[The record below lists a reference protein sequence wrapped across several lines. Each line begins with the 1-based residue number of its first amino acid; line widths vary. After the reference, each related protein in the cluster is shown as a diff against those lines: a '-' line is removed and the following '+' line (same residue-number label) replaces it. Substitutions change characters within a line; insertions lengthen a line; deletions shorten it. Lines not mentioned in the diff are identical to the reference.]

1 MSKIPL
7 IIEREYLTR
16 VQKKSF
22 ILMTIL
28 SPIIMVAL
36 VFAPIWLSKLSGDE
50 TRLIAVI
57 DQTGLYKDIYH
68 DTDEYHFTYTQGTFT
83 PEQMR
88 AEGNKDDESLPYAYV
103 IIKDNLLNN
112 PRAMT
117 IYSQKQITSNCE
129 LAITSQMED
138 YLKDEKLLSYNIPDI
153 KRMIEESNI
162 SLQVDTIRLEEDG
175 AETQTSTEMVMII
188 GMVMT
193 LVIYMFLMLYGGQ
206 VMSSVMQE
214 KTNRIVEVMVSSVKP
229 FELMI
234 GKITSIGLVGLT
246 QLGIWIIFLVGI
258 FLSAGAYFSINGG
271 VDPSQMN
278 DMAAMTGGVGS
289 IDTAQLTSEMG
300 AMQEIQQMLGSI
312 DITQLLVCF
321 VLFFI
326 GGYILYASLFAAI
339 GSAVDNESDTQQ
351 FMVPITFIIIFAL
364 YAGIFSAENPDGP
377 LAMWCSMIPFTS
389 PIVMMVRIPFGV
401 SMWELILSMVILYG
415 SAIGL
420 AWVAGRIYRV
430 GILMYGKKPSYKE
443 MIKWIRYKA

>member
-1 MSKIPL
+1 MSKISL

-36 VFAPIWLSKLSGDE
+36 IFAPIWLAQLSSDE
-50 TRLIAVI
+50 TRQIAII
-57 DQTGLYKDIYH
+57 DQTGLYEGIYQ
-68 DTDEYHFTYTQGTFT
+68 DSEEYQFTYTQGTFT
-83 PEQMR
+83 PSQMR
-88 AEGNKDDESLPYAYV
+88 DGDSQPYAYV
-103 IIKDNLLNN
+103 IIKGNLLDN
-112 PRAMT
+112 PSGMT
-117 IYSQKQITSNCE
+117 IYSQKQITNSCE
-129 LAITSQMED
+129 LMIKTQMEEF
-138 YLKDEKLLSYNIPDI
+138 LKNEKLLSYNIPNIQQIID
-153 KRMIEESNI
+153 ESDVNLSI
-162 SLQVDTIRLEEDG
+162 DTIRLEEDG
-175 AETQTSTEMVMII
+175 AETQTSSEMVMVI
-188 GMVMT
+188 GMAMT
-193 LVIYMFLMLYGGQ
+193 LIIYMFLMLYGGQ

-234 GKITSIGLVGLT
+234 GKIVSIGLVGLT
-246 QLGIWIIFLVGI
+246 QLGIWILFIAGI
-258 FLSAGAYFSINGG
+258 LISAGAIFSLGGTPDAASIEGMTAMAGGMNGA
-271 VDPSQMN
+271 D
-278 DMAAMTGGVGS
+278 A
-289 IDTAQLTSEMG
+289 AQLAVGETG
-300 AMQEIQQMLGSI
+300 IAQEIQRLMDSI
-312 DITQLLVCF
+312 NITQLLICF
-321 VLFFI
+321 VFFFI

-351 FMVPITFIIIFAL
+351 FMIPITFIIIFAL

-401 SMWELILSMVILYG
+401 STWELALSMIILYG

-420 AWVAGRIYRV
+420 AWIAGRIYRV

>member
-1 MSKIPL
+1 MSKISL

-36 VFAPIWLSKLSGDE
+36 VFAPIWLSKLSSDE
-50 TRLIAVI
+50 TRLIAII

-68 DTDEYHFTYTQGTFT
+68 DTDEYHYTYTQGTLS
-83 PEQMR
+83 PDQMR
-88 AEGNKDDESLPYAYV
+88 VDGDESAMPYAYV
-103 IIKDNLLNN
+103 IIKDNLLDN
-112 PRAMT
+112 PQGMT
-117 IYSQKQITSNCE
+117 IYSQKQITSSCE
-129 LAITSQMED
+129 LNIISQMED

-153 KRMIEESNI
+153 KRIIDESDIN
-162 SLQVDTIRLEEDG
+162 LQVDTIRLEEDG
-175 AETQTSTEMVMII
+175 AETQTSTEFVTII
-188 GMVMT
+188 GMAMT
-193 LVIYMFLMLYGGQ
+193 LIIYMFLMLYGGQ

-234 GKITSIGLVGLT
+234 GKIVSIGLVGLT

-258 FLSAGAYFSINGG
+258 FLSAGAYFSFNGG
-271 VDPSQMN
+271 VDPAQMS
-278 DMAAMTGGVGS
+278 DMAAMTTTMNGV
-289 IDTAQLTSEMG
+289 DATQLSGDMG
-300 AMQEIQQMLGSI
+300 AMAEVQQMLGSI
-312 DITQLLVCF
+312 NITQLLVSF
-321 VLFFI
+321 VFFFI

-401 SMWELILSMVILYG
+401 STWELVLSMVILYG

>member
-1 MSKIPL
+1 MSKISL

-36 VFAPIWLSKLSGDE
+36 VFAPIWLSKLSSDE
-50 TRLIAVI
+50 TRLIAII

-68 DTDEYHFTYTQGTFT
+68 DTDEYHYTYTQGTLS
-83 PEQMR
+83 PDQMR
-88 AEGNKDDESLPYAYV
+88 VDGDESAMPYAYV
-103 IIKDNLLNN
+103 IIKDNLLDN
-112 PRAMT
+112 PQGMT
-117 IYSQKQITSNCE
+117 IYSQKQITSSCE
-129 LAITSQMED
+129 LNIISQMED

-153 KRMIEESNI
+153 KRIIDESDIN
-162 SLQVDTIRLEEDG
+162 LQVDTIRLEEDG
-175 AETQTSTEMVMII
+175 AETQTSTEFVTII
-188 GMVMT
+188 GMAMT
-193 LVIYMFLMLYGGQ
+193 LIIYMFLMLYGGQ

-234 GKITSIGLVGLT
+234 GKIVSIGLVGLT

-258 FLSAGAYFSINGG
+258 FLSAGAYFSFNGG
-271 VDPSQMN
+271 VDPAQMSN
-278 DMAAMTGGVGS
+278 MAAMTTTMNGV
-289 IDTAQLTSEMG
+289 DATQLAGDMG
-300 AMQEIQQMLGSI
+300 AMAEVQQMLGSI
-312 DITQLLVCF
+312 NITQLLVSF
-321 VLFFI
+321 VFFFI

-401 SMWELILSMVILYG
+401 STWELALSMVILYG

>member
-1 MSKIPL
+1 MSKISL

-36 VFAPIWLSKLSGDE
+36 VFAPIWLSSLSSDE

-57 DQTGLYKDIYH
+57 DQTGLYKDVYH
-68 DTDEYHFTYTQGTFT
+68 NSDEYRFTYTQGSLS

-88 AEGNKDDESLPYAYV
+88 IDGDESTTPYAYV
-103 IIKDNLLNN
+103 IIKDNLLDN
-112 PRAMT
+112 PQGMT
-117 IYSQKQITSNCE
+117 IYSQKQITASCE
-129 LAITSQMED
+129 LEIISQMED

-153 KRMIEESNI
+153 KRIIDESNI
-162 SLQVDTIRLEEDG
+162 SLRVDTIRLEEDG
-175 AETQTSTEMVMII
+175 AETQTSTEVVTII
-188 GMVMT
+188 GMAMT
-193 LVIYMFLMLYGGQ
+193 LIIYMFLMLYGGQ

-258 FLSAGAYFSINGG
+258 FLSAGAYFSMSGG
-271 VDPSQMN
+271 VDPSQIN
-278 DMAAMTGGVGS
+278 DMAAMTSGMS
-289 IDTAQLTSEMG
+289 TIDTAQLTGEMG
-300 AMQEIQQMLGSI
+300 AMAEIQQMLGSI
-312 DITQLLVCF
+312 NITQLLICF

-377 LAMWCSMIPFTS
+377 LALWCSMIPFTS

-401 SMWELILSMVILYG
+401 STWELVLSMVILYG

>member
-1 MSKIPL
+1 MSKISL

-36 VFAPIWLSKLSGDE
+36 VFAPIWLSKLSSDE
-50 TRLIAVI
+50 TRLIAII

-68 DTDEYHFTYTQGTFT
+68 DTDEYHYTYTQGTLS
-83 PEQMR
+83 PDQMR
-88 AEGNKDDESLPYAYV
+88 VDGDESAMPYAYV
-103 IIKDNLLNN
+103 IIKDNLLDN
-112 PRAMT
+112 PQGMT
-117 IYSQKQITSNCE
+117 IYSQKQITSSCE
-129 LAITSQMED
+129 LNIISQMED

-153 KRMIEESNI
+153 KRIIDESDIN
-162 SLQVDTIRLEEDG
+162 LQVDTIRLEEDG
-175 AETQTSTEMVMII
+175 AETQTSTEFVTII
-188 GMVMT
+188 GMAMT
-193 LVIYMFLMLYGGQ
+193 LIIYMFLMLYGGQ

-234 GKITSIGLVGLT
+234 GKIVSIGLVGLT

-258 FLSAGAYFSINGG
+258 FLSAGAYFSFNGG
-271 VDPSQMN
+271 VDPAQMS
-278 DMAAMTGGVGS
+278 DMAAMTTTMNGVDAS
-289 IDTAQLTSEMG
+289 QLSGDMG
-300 AMQEIQQMLGSI
+300 AMAEVQQMLGSI
-312 DITQLLVCF
+312 NITQLLVSF
-321 VLFFI
+321 VFFFI

-401 SMWELILSMVILYG
+401 STWELALSMVILYG

>member
-1 MSKIPL
+1 MSKISL

-36 VFAPIWLSKLSGDE
+36 IFAPIWLAQLSSDE
-50 TRLIAVI
+50 TRQIAII
-57 DQTGLYKDIYH
+57 DQTGLYEGIYKNS
-68 DTDEYHFTYTQGTFT
+68 DEYQFTYTQGTLS
-83 PEQMR
+83 PSEMR
-88 AEGNKDDESLPYAYV
+88 DGDSQPYAYV
-103 IIKDNLLNN
+103 IIKSNLLDN
-112 PRAMT
+112 PNGMT
-117 IYSQKQITSNCE
+117 IYSQKQITNSCE
-129 LAITSQMED
+129 LMIKTQMEEF
-138 YLKDEKLLSYNIPDI
+138 LKNEKLLSYNIPNIQQIID
-153 KRMIEESNI
+153 ESDVNLSI
-162 SLQVDTIRLEEDG
+162 DTIRLEEDG
-175 AETQTSTEMVMII
+175 AETQTSSEMVMVI
-188 GMVMT
+188 GMAMT
-193 LVIYMFLMLYGGQ
+193 LIIYMFLMLYGGQ

-234 GKITSIGLVGLT
+234 GKIVSIGLVGLT
-246 QLGIWIIFLVGI
+246 QLGIWILFIAGI
-258 FLSAGAYFSINGG
+258 LISAGAIFSLGGPPDAASIEGMTAMAGGMNGA
-271 VDPSQMN
+271 D
-278 DMAAMTGGVGS
+278 A
-289 IDTAQLTSEMG
+289 AQLAVGETG
-300 AMQEIQQMLGSI
+300 IAQEIQRLMDSI
-312 DITQLLVCF
+312 NITQLLICF
-321 VLFFI
+321 VFFFI

-351 FMVPITFIIIFAL
+351 FMIPITFIIIFAL

-401 SMWELILSMVILYG
+401 STWELALSMIILYG

-420 AWVAGRIYRV
+420 AWIAGRIYRV

>member
-1 MSKIPL
+1 MSKISL

-28 SPIIMVAL
+28 SPIVMVAL
-36 VFAPIWLSKLSGDE
+36 IFAPIWLAQLSSDE
-50 TRLIAVI
+50 VRQIAII
-57 DQTGLYKDIYH
+57 DQTGLYKNIYENSE
-68 DTDEYHFTYTQGTFT
+68 EYQFTYTQGILN
-83 PEQMR
+83 PAEMR
-88 AEGNKDDESLPYAYV
+88 AEESQPYAYV

-112 PRAMT
+112 PKGMT
-117 IYSQKQITSNCE
+117 IYSQKQITNSCE
-129 LAITSQMED
+129 SMITSQMEEF
-138 YLKDEKLLSYNIPDI
+138 LKNEKLLSYNIPNIKQIIDDSDI
-153 KRMIEESNI
+153 N
-162 SLQVDTIRLEEDG
+162 LHVDTIRLEEDG
-175 AETQTSTEMVMII
+175 AETQTSSEMVMVI
-188 GMVMT
+188 GMAMT
-193 LVIYMFLMLYGGQ
+193 LIIYMFLMLYGGQ

-246 QLGIWIIFLVGI
+246 QLGIWILFIIGI
-258 FLSAGAYFSINGG
+258 FLSVGAIFSFSGGMDTANIENMTAVAGSMNG
-271 VDPSQMN
+271 VD
-278 DMAAMTGGVGS
+278 A
-289 IDTAQLTSEMG
+289 AQLTGKMG
-300 AMQEIQQMLGSI
+300 AMQEIQNMLGSI
-312 DITQLLVCF
+312 NLTQLLICF

-364 YAGIFSAENPDGP
+364 YSGIFSAENPDGP

-401 SMWELILSMVILYG
+401 STWELIVSMIILYG

>member
-1 MSKIPL
+1 MSKISL

-36 VFAPIWLSKLSGDE
+36 VFAPIWLSKLSSDE
-50 TRLIAVI
+50 TRLIAII

-68 DTDEYHFTYTQGTFT
+68 DTDEYHYTYTQGTLS
-83 PEQMR
+83 PDQMR
-88 AEGNKDDESLPYAYV
+88 VDGDESTMPYAYV
-103 IIKDNLLNN
+103 IIKDNLLDN
-112 PRAMT
+112 PQGMT
-117 IYSQKQITSNCE
+117 IYSQKQITSSCE
-129 LAITSQMED
+129 LNIISQMED

-153 KRMIEESNI
+153 KRIIDESDIN
-162 SLQVDTIRLEEDG
+162 LQVDTIRLEEDG
-175 AETQTSTEMVMII
+175 AETQTSTEFVTII
-188 GMVMT
+188 GMAMT
-193 LVIYMFLMLYGGQ
+193 LIIYMFLMLYGGQ

-234 GKITSIGLVGLT
+234 GKIVSIGLVGLT

-258 FLSAGAYFSINGG
+258 FFSAGAYFSFNGG
-271 VDPSQMN
+271 VDPAQMS
-278 DMAAMTGGVGS
+278 DMAAMTTTMNGVDATQLAGG
-289 IDTAQLTSEMG
+289 MG
-300 AMQEIQQMLGSI
+300 AMAEVQQMLGSI
-312 DITQLLVCF
+312 NITQLLVSF
-321 VLFFI
+321 VFFFI

-401 SMWELILSMVILYG
+401 STWELALSMVILYG

>member
-1 MSKIPL
+1 MSKISL

-28 SPIIMVAL
+28 SPIVMVAL
-36 VFAPIWLSKLSGDE
+36 IFAPIWLAQLSSDE
-50 TRLIAVI
+50 VRQIAII
-57 DQTGLYKDIYH
+57 DQTGLYKNIYENSE
-68 DTDEYHFTYTQGTFT
+68 EYQFTYTQGILN
-83 PEQMR
+83 PAEMR
-88 AEGNKDDESLPYAYV
+88 AEESQPYAYV

-112 PRAMT
+112 PKGMT
-117 IYSQKQITSNCE
+117 IYSQKQITNSCE
-129 LAITSQMED
+129 SMITSQMEEF
-138 YLKDEKLLSYNIPDI
+138 LKNEKLLSYNIPNIKQIIDDSDI
-153 KRMIEESNI
+153 N
-162 SLQVDTIRLEEDG
+162 LHVDTIRLEEDG
-175 AETQTSTEMVMII
+175 AETQTSSEMVMVI
-188 GMVMT
+188 GMAMT
-193 LVIYMFLMLYGGQ
+193 LIIYMFLMLYGGQ

-214 KTNRIVEVMVSSVKP
+214 KTN
-229 FELMI
+229 
-234 GKITSIGLVGLT
+234 LVGLT
-246 QLGIWIIFLVGI
+246 QLGIWILFIIGI
-258 FLSAGAYFSINGG
+258 FLSAGAIFSFSGGMDTANIENMTAVAGNMNG
-271 VDPSQMN
+271 VD
-278 DMAAMTGGVGS
+278 A
-289 IDTAQLTSEMG
+289 AQLTGKMG
-300 AMQEIQQMLGSI
+300 AMQEIQNMLGSI
-312 DITQLLVCF
+312 NLTQLFICF

-364 YAGIFSAENPDGP
+364 YDGIFSAENPDGP

-401 SMWELILSMVILYG
+401 STWELIVSMIILYG

>member
-1 MSKIPL
+1 MSKISL

-36 VFAPIWLSKLSGDE
+36 VFAPIWLSKLSSDE
-50 TRLIAVI
+50 TRLIAII

-68 DTDEYHFTYTQGTFT
+68 DTDEYHYTYTQGTLS
-83 PEQMR
+83 PDQMR
-88 AEGNKDDESLPYAYV
+88 VDGDESAMPYAYV
-103 IIKDNLLNN
+103 IIKDNLLDN
-112 PRAMT
+112 PQGMT
-117 IYSQKQITSNCE
+117 IYSQKQITSSCE
-129 LAITSQMED
+129 LNIISQMED

-153 KRMIEESNI
+153 KRIIDESDIN
-162 SLQVDTIRLEEDG
+162 LQVDTIRLEEDG
-175 AETQTSTEMVMII
+175 AETQTSTEFVTII
-188 GMVMT
+188 GMAMT
-193 LVIYMFLMLYGGQ
+193 LIIYMFLMLYGGQ

-234 GKITSIGLVGLT
+234 GKIVSIGLVGLT

-258 FLSAGAYFSINGG
+258 FLSAGAYFSFSGG
-271 VDPSQMN
+271 VDPAQMS
-278 DMAAMTGGVGS
+278 DMAAMTTTMNGVDAS
-289 IDTAQLTSEMG
+289 QLSGDMG
-300 AMQEIQQMLGSI
+300 AMAEVQQMLGSI
-312 DITQLLVCF
+312 NITQLLVSF
-321 VLFFI
+321 VFFFI

-401 SMWELILSMVILYG
+401 STWELVLSMVILYG

>member
-1 MSKIPL
+1 MSKISL

-36 VFAPIWLSKLSGDE
+36 VFAPIWLSKLSSDE

-68 DTDEYHFTYTQGTFT
+68 SSDEYRFTYTQGSLS

-88 AEGNKDDESLPYAYV
+88 IDGDESTTPYAYV
-103 IIKDNLLNN
+103 IIKDNLLDN
-112 PRAMT
+112 PQGMT
-117 IYSQKQITSNCE
+117 IYSQKQITASCE
-129 LAITSQMED
+129 LAIISQMED

-153 KRMIEESNI
+153 KRIIDESNI
-162 SLQVDTIRLEEDG
+162 NLQVDTIRLEEDG
-175 AETQTSTEMVMII
+175 AETQTSTEFVTFI
-188 GMVMT
+188 GMV
-193 LVIYMFLMLYGGQ
+193 MLYGGQ

-258 FLSAGAYFSINGG
+258 FLSAGAYFSMSGG
-271 VDPSQMN
+271 VDPSQIN
-278 DMAAMTGGVGS
+278 DMSAMTSGMS
-289 IDTAQLTSEMG
+289 TIDTAQLTGEMG
-300 AMQEIQQMLGSI
+300 AMAEIQQMLGSI
-312 DITQLLVCF
+312 NITQLLICF

-377 LAMWCSMIPFTS
+377 LALWCSMIPFTS

-401 SMWELILSMVILYG
+401 STWELILSMVILYG

>member
-1 MSKIPL
+1 MSKISL

-36 VFAPIWLSKLSGDE
+36 VFAPIWLSKLSSDE
-50 TRLIAVI
+50 TRLIAII

-68 DTDEYHFTYTQGTFT
+68 DTDEYHYTYTQGTLS
-83 PEQMR
+83 PDQMR
-88 AEGNKDDESLPYAYV
+88 VDGDESAMPYAYV
-103 IIKDNLLNN
+103 IIKDNLLDN
-112 PRAMT
+112 PQGMT
-117 IYSQKQITSNCE
+117 IYSQKQITSSCE
-129 LAITSQMED
+129 LNIISQMED

-153 KRMIEESNI
+153 KRIIDESDIN
-162 SLQVDTIRLEEDG
+162 LQVDTIRLEEDG
-175 AETQTSTEMVMII
+175 AETQTSTEFVTII
-188 GMVMT
+188 GMAMT
-193 LVIYMFLMLYGGQ
+193 LIIYMFLMLYGGQ

-234 GKITSIGLVGLT
+234 GKIVSIGLVGLT

-258 FLSAGAYFSINGG
+258 FLSAGAYFSFSGG
-271 VDPSQMN
+271 VDPAQMS
-278 DMAAMTGGVGS
+278 DMAAMTTTMNGVDAS
-289 IDTAQLTSEMG
+289 QLSGDMG
-300 AMQEIQQMLGSI
+300 AMAEVQQMLGSVN
-312 DITQLLVCF
+312 ITQLLVSF
-321 VLFFI
+321 VFFFI

-401 SMWELILSMVILYG
+401 STWELALSMVILYG

>member
-1 MSKIPL
+1 MSKISL

-36 VFAPIWLSKLSGDE
+36 VFAPIWLSKLSSDE
-50 TRLIAVI
+50 TRLFAII

-68 DTDEYHFTYTQGTFT
+68 DTDEYHYTYTQGTLS
-83 PEQMR
+83 PDQMR
-88 AEGNKDDESLPYAYV
+88 VDGDESTMPYAYV
-103 IIKDNLLNN
+103 IIKDNLLDN
-112 PRAMT
+112 PQGMT
-117 IYSQKQITSNCE
+117 IYSQKQITSSCE
-129 LAITSQMED
+129 LNIISQMED

-153 KRMIEESNI
+153 KRIIDESDIN
-162 SLQVDTIRLEEDG
+162 LQVDTIRLEEDG
-175 AETQTSTEMVMII
+175 AETQTSTEFVTII
-188 GMVMT
+188 GMAMT
-193 LVIYMFLMLYGGQ
+193 LIIYMFLMLYGGQ

-234 GKITSIGLVGLT
+234 GKIVSIGLVGLT

-258 FLSAGAYFSINGG
+258 FLSAGAYFSFNGG
-271 VDPSQMN
+271 VDPAQMS
-278 DMAAMTGGVGS
+278 DMAAMTTTMNGV
-289 IDTAQLTSEMG
+289 DATQLAGDMG
-300 AMQEIQQMLGSI
+300 AMAEVQQMLGSI
-312 DITQLLVCF
+312 NITQLLVSF
-321 VLFFI
+321 VFFFI

-401 SMWELILSMVILYG
+401 STWELALSMVILYG

>member
-1 MSKIPL
+1 MSKISL

-36 VFAPIWLSKLSGDE
+36 VFAPIWLSKLSSDE
-50 TRLIAVI
+50 TRLIAII

-68 DTDEYHFTYTQGTFT
+68 DTDEYHYTYTQGTLS
-83 PEQMR
+83 PDQMR
-88 AEGNKDDESLPYAYV
+88 VDGDESTMPYAYV
-103 IIKDNLLNN
+103 IIKDNLLDN
-112 PRAMT
+112 PQGMT
-117 IYSQKQITSNCE
+117 IYSQKQITSSCE
-129 LAITSQMED
+129 LNIISQMED

-153 KRMIEESNI
+153 KRIIDESDIN
-162 SLQVDTIRLEEDG
+162 LQVDTIRLEEDG
-175 AETQTSTEMVMII
+175 AETQTSTEFVTII

-234 GKITSIGLVGLT
+234 GKIVSIGLVGLT

-258 FLSAGAYFSINGG
+258 FLSAGAYFSFNGG
-271 VDPSQMN
+271 VDPAQMS
-278 DMAAMTGGVGS
+278 DMAAMTTTMNGV
-289 IDTAQLTSEMG
+289 DATQLSGDMG
-300 AMQEIQQMLGSI
+300 AMAKVQQMLGSI
-312 DITQLLVCF
+312 NITQLLVSF
-321 VLFFI
+321 VFFFI

-401 SMWELILSMVILYG
+401 STWELALSMVILYG

>member
-1 MSKIPL
+1 MSKISL

-36 VFAPIWLSKLSGDE
+36 VFAPIWLSKLSSDE
-50 TRLIAVI
+50 TRLIAII

-68 DTDEYHFTYTQGTFT
+68 DTDEYHYTYTQGTLS
-83 PEQMR
+83 PDQMR
-88 AEGNKDDESLPYAYV
+88 VDGDESTMPYAYV
-103 IIKDNLLNN
+103 IIKDNLLDN
-112 PRAMT
+112 PQGMT
-117 IYSQKQITSNCE
+117 IYSQKQITSSCE
-129 LAITSQMED
+129 LNIISQMED

-153 KRMIEESNI
+153 KRIIDESDIN
-162 SLQVDTIRLEEDG
+162 LQVDTIRLEEDG
-175 AETQTSTEMVMII
+175 AETQTSTEFVTII
-188 GMVMT
+188 GMAMT
-193 LVIYMFLMLYGGQ
+193 LIIYMFLMLYGGQ

-234 GKITSIGLVGLT
+234 GKIVSIGLVGLT

-258 FLSAGAYFSINGG
+258 FLSAGAYFSFNGG
-271 VDPSQMN
+271 VDPAQMS
-278 DMAAMTGGVGS
+278 DMAAMTTTMNGV
-289 IDTAQLTSEMG
+289 DATQLAGDMG
-300 AMQEIQQMLGSI
+300 AMAEVQQMLGSI
-312 DITQLLVCF
+312 NITQLLVSF
-321 VLFFI
+321 VFFFI

-351 FMVPITFIIIFAL
+351 FMVPITIIIIFAL

-401 SMWELILSMVILYG
+401 STWELALSMVILYG

>member
-1 MSKIPL
+1 MSKISL

-28 SPIIMVAL
+28 SPIVMVAL
-36 VFAPIWLSKLSGDE
+36 IFAPIWLTQLSSDE
-50 TRLIAVI
+50 VRQIAII
-57 DQTGLYKDIYH
+57 DQTGLYKNIYENSE
-68 DTDEYHFTYTQGTFT
+68 EYQFTYTQGILN
-83 PEQMR
+83 PAEMR
-88 AEGNKDDESLPYAYV
+88 AEESQPYAYV

-112 PRAMT
+112 PKGMT
-117 IYSQKQITSNCE
+117 IYSQKQITNSCE
-129 LAITSQMED
+129 SMITSQMEEF
-138 YLKDEKLLSYNIPDI
+138 LKNEKLLSYNIPNIKQIIDDSDI
-153 KRMIEESNI
+153 N
-162 SLQVDTIRLEEDG
+162 LHVDTIRLEEDG
-175 AETQTSTEMVMII
+175 AETQTSSEMVMVI
-188 GMVMT
+188 GMAMT
-193 LVIYMFLMLYGGQ
+193 LIIYMFLMLYGGQ

-246 QLGIWIIFLVGI
+246 QLGIWILFIIGI
-258 FLSAGAYFSINGG
+258 FLSAGAIFSFSGGMDTANIENMTAVAGNMNG
-271 VDPSQMN
+271 VD
-278 DMAAMTGGVGS
+278 A
-289 IDTAQLTSEMG
+289 AQLTGKMG
-300 AMQEIQQMLGSI
+300 AMQEIQNMLGSI
-312 DITQLLVCF
+312 NLTQLLICF

-351 FMVPITFIIIFAL
+351 FMVTITFIIIFAL

-389 PIVMMVRIPFGV
+389 PIVMKVRIPFGV
-401 SMWELILSMVILYG
+401 STWELIVSMIILYG

>member
-1 MSKIPL
+1 MSKISL

-28 SPIIMVAL
+28 SPIVMVAL
-36 VFAPIWLSKLSGDE
+36 IFAPIWLAQLSSDE
-50 TRLIAVI
+50 VRQIAII
-57 DQTGLYKDIYH
+57 DQTGLYKNIYENSE
-68 DTDEYHFTYTQGTFT
+68 EYQFTYTQGILN
-83 PEQMR
+83 PAEMR
-88 AEGNKDDESLPYAYV
+88 AEESQPYAYV

-112 PRAMT
+112 PKGMT
-117 IYSQKQITSNCE
+117 IYSQKQITNSCE
-129 LAITSQMED
+129 SMITSQMEEF
-138 YLKDEKLLSYNIPDI
+138 LKNEKLLSYNIPNIKQIIDDSDI
-153 KRMIEESNI
+153 N
-162 SLQVDTIRLEEDG
+162 LHVDTIRLEEDG
-175 AETQTSTEMVMII
+175 AETQTSSEMVMVI
-188 GMVMT
+188 GMAMT
-193 LVIYMFLMLYGGQ
+193 LIIYMFLMLYGGQ

-246 QLGIWIIFLVGI
+246 QLGIWILFIIGI
-258 FLSAGAYFSINGG
+258 FLSAGAIFSFSGGMDTANIENMTAVAGSMNG
-271 VDPSQMN
+271 VD
-278 DMAAMTGGVGS
+278 A
-289 IDTAQLTSEMG
+289 AQLAGKMG
-300 AMQEIQQMLGSI
+300 AMQEIQNMLGSI
-312 DITQLLVCF
+312 NLTQLLICF

-351 FMVPITFIIIFAL
+351 FMVPITFIIFFAL

-401 SMWELILSMVILYG
+401 STWELIVSMIILYG

>member
-1 MSKIPL
+1 MSKISL

-36 VFAPIWLSKLSGDE
+36 VFAPIWLSKLSSDE
-50 TRLIAVI
+50 TRLIAII

-68 DTDEYHFTYTQGTFT
+68 DTDEYHYTYTQGTLS
-83 PEQMR
+83 PDQMR
-88 AEGNKDDESLPYAYV
+88 VDGDESTMPYAYV
-103 IIKDNLLNN
+103 IIKDNLLDN
-112 PRAMT
+112 PQGMT
-117 IYSQKQITSNCE
+117 IYSQKQITSSCE
-129 LAITSQMED
+129 LNIISQMED

-153 KRMIEESNI
+153 KRIIDESDIN
-162 SLQVDTIRLEEDG
+162 LQVDTIRLEEDG
-175 AETQTSTEMVMII
+175 AETQTSTEFVTII
-188 GMVMT
+188 GMAMT
-193 LVIYMFLMLYGGQ
+193 LIIYMFLMLYGGQ

-234 GKITSIGLVGLT
+234 GKIVSIGLVGLT

-258 FLSAGAYFSINGG
+258 FLSAGAYFSFNGG
-271 VDPSQMN
+271 VDPAQMS
-278 DMAAMTGGVGS
+278 DMAAMTTTMNSV
-289 IDTAQLTSEMG
+289 DATQLAGDMG
-300 AMQEIQQMLGSI
+300 AMAEVQQMLGSI
-312 DITQLLVCF
+312 NITQLLVSF
-321 VLFFI
+321 VFFFI

-401 SMWELILSMVILYG
+401 STWELALSMVILYG

>member
-1 MSKIPL
+1 MSKISL

-36 VFAPIWLSKLSGDE
+36 VFAPIWLSSLSSDE

-57 DQTGLYKDIYH
+57 DQTGLYKDVYH
-68 DTDEYHFTYTQGTFT
+68 SSDEYRFTYTQGSLS

-88 AEGNKDDESLPYAYV
+88 IDGDESTTPYAYV
-103 IIKDNLLNN
+103 IIKDNLLDN
-112 PRAMT
+112 PQGMT
-117 IYSQKQITSNCE
+117 IYSQKQITASCE
-129 LAITSQMED
+129 LEIISQMED

-153 KRMIEESNI
+153 KRIIDESNI
-162 SLQVDTIRLEEDG
+162 SLRVDTIRLEEDG
-175 AETQTSTEMVMII
+175 AETQTSTEVVTII
-188 GMVMT
+188 GMAMT
-193 LVIYMFLMLYGGQ
+193 LIIYMFLMLYGGQ

-234 GKITSIGLVGLT
+234 GKITSIGRVGLT

-258 FLSAGAYFSINGG
+258 FLSAGAGVSMSGG
-271 VDPSQMN
+271 VDPAQIT
-278 DMAAMTGGVGS
+278 DMAAMTSGMS
-289 IDTAQLTSEMG
+289 TIDTAQLTGEMG
-300 AMQEIQQMLGSI
+300 AMAEIQQMLGSI
-312 DITQLLVCF
+312 NITQLLICF

-377 LAMWCSMIPFTS
+377 LALWCSMIPFTS

-401 SMWELILSMVILYG
+401 STWELVLSMVILYG

>member
-1 MSKIPL
+1 MSKISL

-36 VFAPIWLSKLSGDE
+36 VFAPIWLSKLSSDE
-50 TRLIAVI
+50 TRLIAII

-68 DTDEYHFTYTQGTFT
+68 DTDEYHYTYTQGTLS
-83 PEQMR
+83 PDQMR
-88 AEGNKDDESLPYAYV
+88 VDGDESTMPYAYV
-103 IIKDNLLNN
+103 IIKDNLLDN
-112 PRAMT
+112 PQGMT
-117 IYSQKQITSNCE
+117 IYSQKQITSSCE
-129 LAITSQMED
+129 LNIISQMED

-153 KRMIEESNI
+153 KRIIDESDIN
-162 SLQVDTIRLEEDG
+162 LQVDTIRLEEDG
-175 AETQTSTEMVMII
+175 AETQTSTEFVTII

-234 GKITSIGLVGLT
+234 GKIVSIGLVGLT

-258 FLSAGAYFSINGG
+258 FLSAGAYFSFNGG
-271 VDPSQMN
+271 VDPAQMS
-278 DMAAMTGGVGS
+278 DMAAMTTTMNGV
-289 IDTAQLTSEMG
+289 DATQLSGDMG
-300 AMQEIQQMLGSI
+300 AMAKVQQMLGSI
-312 DITQLLVCF
+312 NITQLLVSF
-321 VLFFI
+321 VFFFI

-401 SMWELILSMVILYG
+401 STWELALSMVILYG

-443 MIKWIRYKA
+443 MIKWTRYKA

>member
-1 MSKIPL
+1 MSKISL

-28 SPIIMVAL
+28 SPIIMVVL
-36 VFAPIWLSKLSGDE
+36 VFAPIWLSKLSSDE
-50 TRLIAVI
+50 TRLIAII

-68 DTDEYHFTYTQGTFT
+68 DTDEYHYTYTQGTLS
-83 PEQMR
+83 PDQMR
-88 AEGNKDDESLPYAYV
+88 VDGDESTMPYAYV
-103 IIKDNLLNN
+103 IIKDNLLDN
-112 PRAMT
+112 PQGMT
-117 IYSQKQITSNCE
+117 IYSQKQITSSCE
-129 LAITSQMED
+129 LNIISQMED

-153 KRMIEESNI
+153 KRIIDESDIN
-162 SLQVDTIRLEEDG
+162 LQVDTIRLEEDG
-175 AETQTSTEMVMII
+175 AETQTSTEFVTII
-188 GMVMT
+188 GMAMT
-193 LVIYMFLMLYGGQ
+193 LIIYMFLMLYGGQ

-234 GKITSIGLVGLT
+234 GKIVSIGLVGLT

-258 FLSAGAYFSINGG
+258 FLSAGAYFSFNGG
-271 VDPSQMN
+271 VDPAQMSN
-278 DMAAMTGGVGS
+278 MAAMTTTMNGV
-289 IDTAQLTSEMG
+289 DATQLAGDMG
-300 AMQEIQQMLGSI
+300 AMAEVQQMLGSI
-312 DITQLLVCF
+312 NITQLLVSF
-321 VLFFI
+321 VFFFI

-401 SMWELILSMVILYG
+401 STWELALSMVILYG

>member
-1 MSKIPL
+1 MSKISL

-36 VFAPIWLSKLSGDE
+36 VFAPIWLSSLSSDE

-57 DQTGLYKDIYH
+57 DQTGLYKDVYH
-68 DTDEYHFTYTQGTFT
+68 SSDEYRFTYTQGSLS

-88 AEGNKDDESLPYAYV
+88 IDGDESTTPYAYV
-103 IIKDNLLNN
+103 IIKDNLLDN
-112 PRAMT
+112 PQGMT
-117 IYSQKQITSNCE
+117 IYSQKQITASCE
-129 LAITSQMED
+129 LEIISQMED

-153 KRMIEESNI
+153 KRIIDESNI
-162 SLQVDTIRLEEDG
+162 SLWVDTIRLEEDG
-175 AETQTSTEMVMII
+175 AETQTSTEVVTII
-188 GMVMT
+188 GMAMT
-193 LVIYMFLMLYGGQ
+193 LIIYMFLMLYGGQ

-258 FLSAGAYFSINGG
+258 FLSAGAYFSMSGG
-271 VDPSQMN
+271 VDPSQIN
-278 DMAAMTGGVGS
+278 DMAAMTSGMS
-289 IDTAQLTSEMG
+289 TIDTAQLTGEMG
-300 AMQEIQQMLGSI
+300 AMAEIQQMLGSI
-312 DITQLLVCF
+312 NITQLLICF

-377 LAMWCSMIPFTS
+377 LALWCSMIPFTS

-401 SMWELILSMVILYG
+401 STWELVLSMVILYG

>member
-1 MSKIPL
+1 MSKISL

-28 SPIIMVAL
+28 SPIIMVIL
-36 VFAPIWLSKLSGDE
+36 VFAPIWLAQLSSDE
-50 TRLIAVI
+50 TRQITII
-57 DQTGLYKDIYH
+57 DQTGLYDGIYQ
-68 DTDEYHFTYTQGTFT
+68 DSEEYRFSYTQGTLS
-83 PEQMR
+83 PAEMR
-88 AEGNKDDESLPYAYV
+88 ADDSQPYAYV
-103 IIKDNLLNN
+103 IIKNNLLDDPNG
-112 PRAMT
+112 MT
-117 IYSQKQITSNCE
+117 IYSQKQITNSCE
-129 LAITSQMED
+129 SMIKSKMEEF
-138 YLKDEKLLSYNIPDI
+138 LKNEKLLSYNIPNI
-153 KRMIEESNI
+153 KQIIDESDVNLSI
-162 SLQVDTIRLEEDG
+162 DTIRLEEDG
-175 AETQTSTEMVMII
+175 AETQTSSELVMII
-188 GMVMT
+188 GMAMT
-193 LVIYMFLMLYGGQ
+193 LIIYMFLMLYGGQ

-229 FELMI
+229 FELMV
-234 GKITSIGLVGLT
+234 GKIISIGLVGLT
-246 QLGIWIIFLVGI
+246 QLGIWILFIAGILLSVGAIFSLGGTPDAASIENMTAV
-258 FLSAGAYFSINGG
+258 AGSMNG
-271 VDPSQMN
+271 V
-278 DMAAMTGGVGS
+278 
-289 IDTAQLTSEMG
+289 DTAQLAGSEAG
-300 AMQEIQQMLGSI
+300 IAQEIQRLIGSI

-401 SMWELILSMVILYG
+401 ATWELVLSMIILYG

-443 MIKWIRYKA
+443 MLKWIRYKA

>member
-1 MSKIPL
+1 MSKISL

-28 SPIIMVAL
+28 SPIVMVAL
-36 VFAPIWLSKLSGDE
+36 IFAPIWLAQLSSDE
-50 TRLIAVI
+50 VRQIAII
-57 DQTGLYKDIYH
+57 DQTGLYKNIYENSE
-68 DTDEYHFTYTQGTFT
+68 EYQFTYTQGILN
-83 PEQMR
+83 PAEMR
-88 AEGNKDDESLPYAYV
+88 AEESQPYAYV

-112 PRAMT
+112 PKGMT
-117 IYSQKQITSNCE
+117 IYSQKQITNSCE
-129 LAITSQMED
+129 SMITSQMEEF
-138 YLKDEKLLSYNIPDI
+138 LKNEKLLSYNIPNIKQIIDDSDI
-153 KRMIEESNI
+153 N
-162 SLQVDTIRLEEDG
+162 LHVDTIRLEEDG
-175 AETQTSTEMVMII
+175 AETQTSSEMVMVI
-188 GMVMT
+188 GMAMT
-193 LVIYMFLMLYGGQ
+193 LIIYMFLMLYGGQ

-246 QLGIWIIFLVGI
+246 QLGIWILFIIGI
-258 FLSAGAYFSINGG
+258 FVSAGAIFSFSGGMDTANIENMTAVAGNMNG
-271 VDPSQMN
+271 VD
-278 DMAAMTGGVGS
+278 A
-289 IDTAQLTSEMG
+289 AQLTGKMG
-300 AMQEIQQMLGSI
+300 AMQEIQNMLGSI
-312 DITQLLVCF
+312 NLTQLFICF

-351 FMVPITFIIIFAL
+351 FMVPSTFIIIFAL

-401 SMWELILSMVILYG
+401 STWELIVSMIILYG

>member
-1 MSKIPL
+1 MSKISL

-36 VFAPIWLSKLSGDE
+36 VFAPIWLSQLSSDE

-57 DQTGLYKDIYH
+57 DQTGLYEGIYQN
-68 DTDEYHFTYTQGTFT
+68 TDEYQFTYTRDSFS

-88 AEGNKDDESLPYAYV
+88 ANSDDSSAPYAYV
-103 IIKDNLLNN
+103 IIKDNLLDN
-112 PRAMT
+112 PQGMT
-117 IYSQKQITSNCE
+117 IYSQKQITASCE
-129 LAITSQMED
+129 LAIISQMED

-153 KRMIEESNI
+153 KRIIDESDIN
-162 SLQVDTIRLEEDG
+162 LQVDTIRLEEDG
-175 AETQTSTEMVMII
+175 AETQTSTEFVTII

-234 GKITSIGLVGLT
+234 GKIVSIGLVGLT
-246 QLGIWIIFLVGI
+246 QLAIWIIFLVGI
-258 FLSAGAYFSINGG
+258 FLSAGAYFSISGG
-271 VDPSQMN
+271 VDPAQMG
-278 DMAAMTGGVGS
+278 DMAAMTTTMNGVDAS
-289 IDTAQLTSEMG
+289 QLSGDMG
-300 AMQEIQQMLGSI
+300 AMAEIQQMLGGI
-312 DITQLLVCF
+312 NITQLLVSF

-401 SMWELILSMVILYG
+401 SAWELALSMVILYG

>member
-1 MSKIPL
+1 MSKISL

-22 ILMTIL
+22 IIMTIL

-36 VFAPIWLSKLSGDE
+36 IFAPIWLSRLSSDE
-50 TRLIAVI
+50 TRQIAI
-57 DQTGLYKDIYH
+57 MDQTGLYDGIYE
-68 DTDEYHFTYTQGTFT
+68 DSEEFQFTYTQGTLNPT
-83 PEQMR
+83 DMLSEEDSQ
-88 AEGNKDDESLPYAYV
+88 PYAYV
-103 IIKDNLLNN
+103 IIKDNLLAN
-112 PRAMT
+112 PKGMT
-117 IYSQKQITSNCE
+117 IYSQKQITNSCE
-129 LAITSQMED
+129 TEIISRMEE
-138 YLKDEKLLSYNIPDI
+138 YLKNEKLISYNIPNIQQIINESDI
-153 KRMIEESNI
+153 NLS
-162 SLQVDTIRLEEDG
+162 VDTIRLEEDG
-175 AETQTSTEMVMII
+175 NETQTSSEMVMVI

-229 FELMI
+229 FDLML
-234 GKITSIGLVGLT
+234 GKIISIGLVGLT
-246 QLGIWIIFLVGI
+246 QLAIWIIFIVGI
-258 FLSAGAYFSINGG
+258 FLSVGAFTALNGG
-271 VDPSQMN
+271 IDPAEVEN
-278 DMAAMTGGVGS
+278 MAAMAGS
-289 IDTAQLTSEMG
+289 MNGMDTTQLMG
-300 AMQEIQQMLGSI
+300 AENSAMQEIMMLTGI
-312 DITQLLVCF
+312 NATQLLVCF

-401 SMWELILSMVILYG
+401 PMWELVTSMVILFG

-420 AWVAGRIYRV
+420 TWVAGRIYRV

-443 MIKWIRYKA
+443 MWKWIRYKA

>member
-1 MSKIPL
+1 MSKISL

-28 SPIIMVAL
+28 SPIVMVAL
-36 VFAPIWLSKLSGDE
+36 IFAPIWLAQLSSDE
-50 TRLIAVI
+50 VRQIAII
-57 DQTGLYKDIYH
+57 DQTGLYKNIYENSE
-68 DTDEYHFTYTQGTFT
+68 EYQFTYTQGILN
-83 PEQMR
+83 PAEMR
-88 AEGNKDDESLPYAYV
+88 AEESQPYAYV

-112 PRAMT
+112 PKGMT
-117 IYSQKQITSNCE
+117 IYSQKQITNSCE
-129 LAITSQMED
+129 SMITSQMEEF
-138 YLKDEKLLSYNIPDI
+138 LKNEKLLSYNIPNIKQIIDDSDI
-153 KRMIEESNI
+153 N
-162 SLQVDTIRLEEDG
+162 LHVDTIRLEEDG
-175 AETQTSTEMVMII
+175 AETQTSSEMVMVI
-188 GMVMT
+188 GMAMT
-193 LVIYMFLMLYGGQ
+193 LIIYMFLMLYGGQ

-246 QLGIWIIFLVGI
+246 QLGIWILFIIGI
-258 FLSAGAYFSINGG
+258 FLSAGAIFSFSGGMDTANIENMTAVAGNMNG
-271 VDPSQMN
+271 VD
-278 DMAAMTGGVGS
+278 A
-289 IDTAQLTSEMG
+289 AQLTGKMG
-300 AMQEIQQMLGSI
+300 AMQEIQNMLGSI
-312 DITQLLVCF
+312 NLTQLLICF

-351 FMVPITFIIIFAL
+351 FMVPITFIIIL

-401 SMWELILSMVILYG
+401 STWELIVSMIILYG